1 MNLNI
6 KYQWLIL
13 IAFLFFM
20 FYKPI
25 FCFLLLGLL
34 IVFYVIQSSI
44 FLNQINKKG
53 EETIGKITS
62 YLTESEGYKTPLV
75 EFEINGEKILKKP
88 YYYSSSDLSKFKT
101 YRKNIN
107 KSITIV
113 YIPNNPEKFIIKSE
127 KGFNYF
133 SLIFSAI
140 VGLGFILI
148 SLANLFNFIKI
159 DGMN

>member
-1 MNLNI
+1 MANFNSICIFYVLQT
-6 KYQWLIL
+6 Y
-13 IAFLFFM
+13 FLFFITR
-20 FYKPI
+20 FTN
-25 FCFLLLGLL
+25 CFLCN
-34 IVFYVIQSSI
+34 SI

-62 YLTESEGYKTPLV
+62 YLTESEEYKTPLV
-75 EFEINGEKILKKP
+75 EFEINGKKILKKP